1 MFYFRD
7 IVHKCDLC
15 QDEFF
20 ALLAFTKHI
29 HSEKHQKEM
38 NKWRG
43 AVTEKNVMGNSNPV
57 VKSSIISF
65 AVPSVKYSEPQITN
79 GWSFSNSQYHINT
92 NARLVC
98 CI

>member
-1 MFYFRD
+1 MSSLHYWPLQNIYTVKNTR
-7 IVHKCDLC
+7 
-15 QDEFF
+15 
-20 ALLAFTKHI
+20 
-29 HSEKHQKEM
+29 

-79 GWSFSNSQYHINT
+79 GWSFSNSQYHVNT
-92 NARLVC
+92 NARLVR